1 MVQITPVLVFAAA
14 QVLGGA
20 VAVPADDAQHV
31 LLDPQGHSAKDV
43 YTVKD
48 ELVFHGI

>member
-1 MVQITPVLVFAAA
+1 MVQISPVLAWAAV
-14 QVLGGA
+14 QLLGSA

-43 YTVKD
+43 YEVKD
-48 ELVFHGI
+48 E